1 MSDRLASGF
10 GKNLSANSL
19 IFSLW
24 VVAVGGSPSVRPRF
38 SSLTISWGPWLCSRA
53 HLSNIHIFLLSL
65 DASAM
70 TLHQH
75 LVWAAWTALCCS
87 LSASLWC
94 SQLASDLTAIH
105 LHLACWAS
113 WTASATIASH
123 HGSDLPL
130 PCFLRV
136 PASSASSRSCWI

>member
-1 MSDRLASGF
+1 MSDRSVSRF
-10 GKNLSANSL
+10 RKNLSANSL
-19 IFSLW
+19 VFSLW
-24 VVAVGGSPSVRPRF
+24 VVAVGGLPSIRPRF
-38 SSLTISWGPWLCSRA
+38 GSLTVSWGPWLRSRA

-75 LVWAAWTALCCS
+75 LVQAAWTALCCS

-94 SQLASDLTAIH
+94 SQLASNLTVIH
-105 LHLACWAS
+105 LRLARWAS

-123 HGSDLPL
+123 HSSDLLL
-130 PCFLRV
+130 PCFL
-136 PASSASSRSCWI
+136 